1 MIIIFKEA
9 YLTIEKNEN
18 EPFIRLSWTGDLTN
32 DQYKKGWQAA
42 LKAIQDLNIRK
53 CINDQRT
60 LGNVSMEAYAWMT
73 TVFFP
78 TALKQLGHLDMAI
91 LPSKKLFTKLSAQNM
106 QNKMSAIDMNFNK
119 EYFLELTEA
128 ETWLINTSEI
138 A

>member
-1 MIIIFKEA
+1 MAIIFKET
-9 YLTIEKNEN
+9 YLTIEKNER
-18 EPFIRLSWTGDLTN
+18 EPFARLVWSGDLTN
-32 DQYKKGWQAA
+32 EQYKKGWQAA
-42 LKAIQDLNIRK
+42 LKAMQDLDLRK
-53 CINDQRT
+53 AINDQRA

-78 TALKQLGHLDMAI
+78 AALKQLGRLDMAI

-119 EYFLELTEA
+119 EYFLELAEA
-128 ETWLINTSEI
+128 ETWLANTSEI